1 MLPKDAAWDRDYVG
15 GVQDIRCQPSGVTAP
30 LNPHESEV
38 RPSCGTPGQLHL
50 PARMDHR
57 RSLVQPCSQRGLV
70 GEGQRLDR
78 ERIHEVIE
86 SKEVEAEELRRL
98 LPS

>member
-1 MLPKDAAWDRDYVG
+1 
-15 GVQDIRCQPSGVTAP
+15 
-30 LNPHESEV
+30 
-38 RPSCGTPGQLHL
+38 
-50 PARMDHR
+50 MDHR